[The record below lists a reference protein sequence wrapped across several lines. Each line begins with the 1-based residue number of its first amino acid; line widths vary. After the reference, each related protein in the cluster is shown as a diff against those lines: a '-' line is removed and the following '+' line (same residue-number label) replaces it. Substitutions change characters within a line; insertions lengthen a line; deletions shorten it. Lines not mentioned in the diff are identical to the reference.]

1 MPRIQP
7 TDHME
12 LRRKEDQGVDASVL
26 HRRRNRII
34 WEVEGDKDLGGRKEE
49 KGNKGEQA
57 YEIDE
62 ANSANASLSN
72 VRRG

>member
-1 MPRIQP
+1 
-7 TDHME
+7 ME
-12 LRRKEDQGVDASVL
+12 LRRKEDQGVDASSL

-57 YEIDE
+57 YVLEVTEERYRGSGNQIKI
-62 ANSANASLSN
+62 SSN
-72 VRRG
+72 RG